1 VEEIRAYIES
11 GVLELYVLG
20 DISAEERLQVEAM
33 AQQYPEIQAELQEIE
48 KALEIYADVHDMEP
62 ATEMRDRVL
71 NSLLTNLGD
80 DRTFSKTIQHTDA
93 PAVSE
98 ASMPAKHTAGAVANG
113 DRVVNMRP
121 ATASIFYK
129 YAFAACLLL
138 LCISIGALTMLYS
151 QLQSSRQQVVSLRL
165 SEQKF
170 TRQVSIMDNELA
182 LYRDPSYQMVH
193 LKGLPKTPSSTLTV
207 AWSPHKQKV
216 MVNLHDAK
224 LPDAD
229 KDHQFQ
235 LWAIANGK
243 PVDLGVFDNT
253 ETDEAS
259 MKEMKSIG
267 AAQAFAVTIEP
278 RGGSVNPTMDQMV
291 VMASL

>member
-33 AQQYPEIQAELQEIE
+33 AQKYPEIQTELQEIE

-62 ATEMRDRVL
+62 AAEMRDRVL

-93 PAVSE
+93 PAVNE
-98 ASMPAKHTAGAVANG
+98 ASMPAKHIANG
-113 DRVVNMRP
+113 ARVVNMRP

-138 LCISIGALTMLYS
+138 LCVSIAALTILYS
-151 QLQSSRQQVVSLRL
+151 ELQSSRQQVVSLRL

-170 TRQVSIMDNELA
+170 TKQVNMMDSELA

-207 AWSPHKQKV
+207 AWSPNKQKV
-216 MVNLHDAK
+216 MVNLHNAK